1 MEGILGFLESG
12 PRREHQVIVDPASA
26 PGSTSYKLLI
36 GSVVPRPIAF
46 VSTISVDGV
55 HNLAPFSFFNAI
67 CGEPPV
73 ICFSTAFRNPRKDTY
88 LNVQATKEFVVNIVS
103 EEIAEQMNV
112 ASGEYALGVDEFE
125 KSGLTPAP
133 SDLIRPPRVLES
145 PVNMECRLMQILDL
159 STRPRGASLI
169 IGEVIRFHIDDRV
182 IDENFRIDP
191 EKLRAIGRMG
201 GNDYSRTRDRFEM
214 IRPKV

>member
-1 MEGILGFLESG
+1 MEGILVVLESG
-12 PRREHQVIVDPASA
+12 DRGRQVIVDPAAA

-46 VSTISVDGV
+46 VSTTSLDGV

-67 CGEPPV
+67 CGDPPMV
-73 ICFSTAFRNPRKDTY
+73 CFSTAHRDPRKDTY
-88 LNVQATKEFVVNIVS
+88 VNIQTTREFVVNIVS
-103 EEIAEQMNV
+103 EEIAEQMNI

-133 SDLIRPPRVLES
+133 SEVVRPPRVLES
-145 PVNMECRLMQILDL
+145 PVNMECRLVQILDL
-159 STRPRGASLI
+159 STRPRGASMI
-169 IGEVIRFHIDDRV
+169 IGEVVRFHVDDRI
-182 IDENFRIDP
+182 IDENFHIDP

-214 IRPKV
+214 VRPKV